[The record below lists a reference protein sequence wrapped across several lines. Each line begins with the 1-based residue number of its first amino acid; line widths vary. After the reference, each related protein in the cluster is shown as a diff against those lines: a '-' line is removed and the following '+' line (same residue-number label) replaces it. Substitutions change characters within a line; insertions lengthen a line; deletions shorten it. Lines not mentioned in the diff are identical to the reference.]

1 MCGLGG
7 RLGWMVWMPGH
18 VARPLYD
25 VERFEKNYSQFG
37 YLEGGGGGFGRSELS
52 NHLPPLRTRA

>member
-1 MCGLGG
+1 
-7 RLGWMVWMPGH
+7 MPGH